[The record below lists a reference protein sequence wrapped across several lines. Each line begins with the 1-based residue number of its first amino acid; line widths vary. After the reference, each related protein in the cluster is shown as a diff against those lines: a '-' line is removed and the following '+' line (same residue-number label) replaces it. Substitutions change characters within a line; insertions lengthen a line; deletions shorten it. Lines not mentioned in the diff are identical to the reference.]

1 MKKLRLKLE
10 VDKTIRLCNS
20 YTVDRNPSTEIELVE
35 FEINY
40 GRAAYVIKI
49 DGKLHS
55 GVHGTYHDLRWP
67 NSWITMASPIT
78 VNVGEGRFRPDFI
91 VKIPNSII
99 RE

>member
-10 VDKTIRLCNS
+10 VGKPVKLCNS
-20 YTVDRNPSTEIELVE
+20 YTVTRTPSTELELVE
-35 FEINY
+35 FNVNY
-40 GRAAYVIKI
+40 GRAAYTIKI
-49 DGKLHS
+49 DGTFFS
-55 GVHGTYHDLRWP
+55 GVHGTYHDLRWTD
-67 NSWITMASPIT
+67 SWITMASPIV